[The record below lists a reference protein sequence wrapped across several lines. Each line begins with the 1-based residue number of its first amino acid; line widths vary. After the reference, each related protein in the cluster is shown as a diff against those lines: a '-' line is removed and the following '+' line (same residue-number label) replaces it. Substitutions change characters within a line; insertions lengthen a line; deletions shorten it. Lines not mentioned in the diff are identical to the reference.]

1 MENAS
6 KALIIAGAI
15 LLSILIISLGIMVF
29 QNAKNTVGNASLN
42 KQEIETFNSEW
53 TTYEGTNK
61 TASEVKAMI
70 QAVNA
75 SNSAESRNG
84 SNRFIKITNTGTA
97 STTVETTAPASTAT
111 SGVSNNATYTIKL
124 GYNNGYVVG
133 IDYKANSN
141 S

>member
-15 LLSILIISLGIMVF
+15 LLSILLISLGIMVYT
-29 QNAKNTVGNASLN
+29 NAKNTVGNASLN

-75 SNSAESRNG
+75 SNAAEKRNG
-84 SNRFIKITNTGTA
+84 SNRFIKVTNSGTA
-97 STTVETTAPASTAT
+97 NAITQNTMPNSTAT
-111 SGVSNNATYTIKL
+111 STVSNNATYTVKL
-124 GYNNGYVVG
+124 GYNNNGYVVG
-133 IDYKANSN
+133 IDYKVNN
-141 S
+141 